1 MIATL
6 RIVLV
11 LSAFVAMTIALVPVQ
26 YLFLKWGS
34 ALQRSLPRLFHRILC
49 RLLGFRVETRGKM
62 AEGRPLLLAAN
73 HVSWSDIVVLS
84 SLGEVSFIAKS
95 EVRDW
100 PLFGVFARLQRS
112 VFVERER
119 RSTTGQQASE
129 IATRLGQG
137 EAIVL
142 FAEGTTASGNTLLP
156 FKTSLFGA
164 AQLAIGESGVE
175 SVLVQP
181 VSIAYTRLHGM
192 PMGRYHRPVAAWVG
206 DTDLLPHL
214 KGILR
219 EGAIDV
225 EVSFGEPVPI
235 TARTDRKKLARS
247 VQAEVDAMFHSSL
260 RGRDM
265 AVGAGCDAEPILN
278 PDEKR

>member
-1 MIATL
+1 MIAIL

-11 LSAFVAMTIALVPVQ
+11 LVAFAAMTIALVPVQ

-49 RLLGFRVETRGKM
+49 RLLGFRVETRGQM
-62 AEGRPLLLAAN
+62 AKGRPLLLVAN

-84 SLGEVSFIAKS
+84 ALGEVSFIAKS

-119 RSTTGQQASE
+119 RSATGQQASD
-129 IATRLGQG
+129 IAGRLAGG

-142 FAEGTTASGNTLLP
+142 FAEGTTASGNALLP

-164 AQLAIGESGVE
+164 AQLAIRESGVE

-214 KGILR
+214 KGILK
-219 EGAIDV
+219 EGAVDV

-235 TARTDRKKLARS
+235 TAQTDRKKLACD
-247 VQAEVDAMFHSSL
+247 VQAQVDAMFHSSL
-260 RGRDM
+260 RGRDLT
-265 AVGAGCDAEPILN
+265 ADAGYDAEPILN
-278 PDEKR
+278 LDEKR